1 MQHWNYLHKLLLCTV
16 LPLLLLL
23 LATDA
28 SGQKHFTKA
37 RKLELRWVV
46 TGLVLPPA
54 LISVYIPGRE
64 DVRRMFQHAYE
75 GYLRHA
81 SNYDELRPLT
91 CDGHD
96 TWGSYSLTLI
106 DALDTLAVMGNF
118 TEFRRVTQLLEQK
131 MNFDRDINVSV
142 FETNIRI
149 VGGLLSA
156 HLLSKRAGIDL
167 EQGWPCQGPLL
178 RLAED
183 VARRLLPAF
192 DTNTGMPYGTVNL
205 RYGVPKGETSVT
217 CTAGVGTFLIEFG
230 TLSRLTGNSIYEEVA
245 MRAVHA
251 LWDHRSSI
259 GLFGNHIDVQSGR
272 WTALDSGIGA
282 GVDSLFEYLVK
293 ASMLLNRPELLEL
306 FHEARAAIDKYMRK
320 EDWYVWVGMNKGHV
334 TLPVFQSL
342 EAFWPGILSIIGDT
356 EPALRTISRYIGV
369 WKKYGFLP
377 EFYNI
382 AAGEASPNREVYPL
396 RPELIESA
404 MYLYRATRN
413 EYLLELG
420 EHMLETIEFSAKTK
434 CGYATIRNVVT
445 HEKENRMESFFLA
458 ETSKYLYLLFDE
470 DNFLHDDGSGGEL
483 LATEDDVCVVQAGAY
498 IFNTEAHPMDM
509 SALHCCHA
517 HKEDIYAGLD
527 LQRFSARSIFERSRE
542 RQLALQDQWAPQC
555 HPESYEHYYEQERE
569 REREREQ
576 AEAKAQAGPEA
587 GKDTAESS
595 ATTTMAVDIEVF
607 DEFQQPAGDLLV
619 SNFERIREER
629 ELNQSLQRSEVPRNQ
644 LTVSDLD
651 DFFAQRRENFASA
664 ADALNYVLSFMGNFT
679 MDVAFIRGLQ
689 LYDTNISSVLGPG
702 AQKEYES
709 RMRSLWQ
716 LYELEQQYV
725 ANIRLIRG
733 LGLLSF
739 QADGERLHGHLANV
753 LESLDRPSSS
763 VHFEGQNAQELQ
775 TNASASASASAAPSS
790 MHLNDIREVI
800 LQARNGYALA
810 IVNTT
815 AMQEFAQRI
824 YLSGTTD
831 AVGRYRP
838 LLEPDELRQEERIR
852 PMKPVEEREL
862 FRYARR
868 IIDFR
873 KRMAE
878 TVDRLQTLMQE
889 TPLAAKSKESAT
901 NAKDDAQPATG
912 HAADVATVYAESK
925 AKALEVTTATTATK
939 AQPAEP
945 KPKDDKEKKQ
955 LTDAAA
961 AAAPADS
968 ETEPEESGSVWS
980 QFVQTIL
987 RKTTV
992 QRVKFDEA
1000 VLLEKTRKALERY
1013 AHKELPHHLFGCH
1026 RPEYIEA
1033 FAYRDFY
1040 PDAL

>member
-1 MQHWNYLHKLLLCTV
+1 MKQQTRNTGYPCT
-16 LPLLLLL
+16 LICLGLLLLP
-23 LATDA
+23 TGGVT
-28 SGQKHFTKA
+28 GQKQYSKA
-37 RKLELRWVV
+37 RKLEL
-46 TGLVLPPA
+46 
-54 LISVYIPGRE
+54 RE
-64 DVRRMFQHAYE
+64 DVRRMFQHAYD

-106 DALDTLAVMGNF
+106 DALDTLATMGNF
-118 TEFRRVTQLLEQK
+118 TEFRRAARLLEEK
-131 MNFDRDINVSV
+131 MDFDRDINVSV

-156 HLLSKRAGIDL
+156 HLLSKRAGVEL
-167 EQGWPCQGPLL
+167 EQGWPCKGPLL

-192 DTNTGMPYGTVNL
+192 VTNTGMPYGTVNL

-245 MRAVHA
+245 MQAVHA
-251 LWDHRSSI
+251 LWAYRSPI

-293 ASMLLNRPELLEL
+293 ASILLNRPELLEL

-404 MYLYRATRN
+404 MYLYRATGN
-413 EYLLELG
+413 QYLLEFG
-420 EHMLETIEFSAKTK
+420 EHMLETLEFSAKTK

-470 DNFLHDDGSGGEL
+470 ENFLHNDGSGGEL
-483 LATEDDVCVVQAGAY
+483 LSTEDDVCVVQAGAY

-517 HKEDIYAGLD
+517 HNDDIYTSLD
-527 LQRFSARSIFERSRE
+527 LQRFSPRAILERSKK
-542 RQLALQDQWAPQC
+542 RQVAVQEQWVPQC
-555 HPESYEHYYEQERE
+555 HLETHEFYQNEQENE
-569 REREREQ
+569 QVQESGKEQGREQ
-576 AEAKAQAGPEA
+576 SG
-587 GKDTAESS
+587 T
-595 ATTTMAVDIEVF
+595 TTTMAVDIEVF
-607 DEFQQPAGDLLV
+607 DEFHQPAGDLLV
-619 SNFERIREER
+619 SNFEQIREER
-629 ELNQSLQRSEVPRNQ
+629 EINESLHRTVVTRNQ

-651 DFFAQRRENFASA
+651 EFFAQRRENFASA
-664 ADALNYVLSFMGNFT
+664 SEALNYVRTFMANYT

-689 LYDTNISSVLGPG
+689 LYDGNMSSVLGTG

-725 ANIRLIRG
+725 ANIRLIQG
-733 LGLLSF
+733 LGLLTF
-739 QADGERLHGHLANV
+739 QADSYQMPSHLTEVLDSLDKSAHLEHMDPQDIDAGVSNASSPQLAN
-753 LESLDRPSSS
+753 
-763 VHFEGQNAQELQ
+763 
-775 TNASASASASAAPSS
+775 
-790 MHLNDIREVI
+790 IREVI
-800 LQARNGYALA
+800 LKARNAYAIA
-810 IVNTT
+810 MVNTT
-815 AMQEFAQRI
+815 AMQEFAIRI
-824 YLSGTTD
+824 YLSGTSE
-831 AVGRYRP
+831 AGVRIHP
-838 LLEPDELRQEERIR
+838 LLEAAEVSQEARQRPLKLADERA
-852 PMKPVEEREL
+852 L
-862 FRYARR
+862 FSYARR
-868 IIDFR
+868 IVDFR

-878 TVDRLQTLMQE
+878 TVDRLQTLMQDIPQTKKNE
-889 TPLAAKSKESAT
+889 AT
-901 NAKDDAQPATG
+901 ADSQAPKADAS
-912 HAADVATVYAESK
+912 TVYTQTQAQMT
-925 AKALEVTTATTATK
+925 AKAQQQEPSQEAKQSKQIQKGKL
-939 AQPAEP
+939 AENGSGLG
-945 KPKDDKEKKQ
+945 Q
-955 LTDAAA
+955 
-961 AAAPADS
+961 
-968 ETEPEESGSVWS
+968 EESGSVWS

-1000 VLLEKTRKALERY
+1000 LLLEKTRKALEKH
-1013 AHKELPHHLFGCH
+1013 AHKELPHHLFACH
-1026 RPEYIEA
+1026 RPEYIEG

-1040 PDAL
+1040 PEAL

>member
-1 MQHWNYLHKLLLCTV
+1 MQQQITPNAGYPCILICV
-16 LPLLLLL
+16 LLLLL
-23 LATDA
+23 TT
-28 SGQKHFTKA
+28 GVNCQKQYSKA
-37 RKLELRWVV
+37 RKLEL
-46 TGLVLPPA
+46 
-54 LISVYIPGRE
+54 RE

-106 DALDTLAVMGNF
+106 DALDTLATMGNF
-118 TEFRRVTQLLEQK
+118 TEFRRVTRFLEEK

-156 HLLSKRAGIDL
+156 HLLSKRAGIEL
-167 EQGWPCQGPLL
+167 EEGWPCKGPLL

-245 MRAVHA
+245 MQAVHA
-251 LWDHRSSI
+251 LWGYRSPI

-293 ASMLLNRPELLEL
+293 ASVLLNRPELLEL

-404 MYLYRATRN
+404 MYLYRATGN

-420 EHMLETIEFSAKTK
+420 EHMLETLEFSAKTK

-470 DNFLHDDGSGGEL
+470 DNFLHNDGSGGEL
-483 LATEDDVCVVQAGAY
+483 LSTEDDVCVVMAGAY

-517 HKEDIYAGLD
+517 HKEDIYATLD
-527 LQRFSARSIFERSRE
+527 LQRFSPRAIFGRSRE
-542 RQLALQDQWAPQC
+542 RQVAVQDQWVPQC
-555 HPESYEHYYEQERE
+555 HPENYEYYYKEQDNVQRQESG
-569 REREREQ
+569 REQ
-576 AEAKAQAGPEA
+576 GREQSG
-587 GKDTAESS
+587 S
-595 ATTTMAVDIEVF
+595 TTTMAVDIEVF
-607 DEFQQPAGDLLV
+607 DEFQQPAGDVLV

-629 ELNQSLQRSEVPRNQ
+629 ELNESLQRSEVPRNQ

-651 DFFAQRRENFASA
+651 EFFTQRRDNFGSASE
-664 ADALNYVLSFMGNFT
+664 ALNYVLAFMGNYT

-689 LYDTNISSVLGPG
+689 LYNTNFSSVLGTG

-716 LYELEQQYV
+716 LYELEQQYA
-725 ANIRLIRG
+725 ANIRLIQG
-733 LGLLSF
+733 LGLLTF
-739 QADGERLHGHLANV
+739 QADSERMRIYLAEVLDSLDKQDQLEEQHPQDLQPRVANASSSQLAN
-753 LESLDRPSSS
+753 
-763 VHFEGQNAQELQ
+763 
-775 TNASASASASAAPSS
+775 
-790 MHLNDIREVI
+790 IREII
-800 LQARNGYALA
+800 LKARNSYAIA
-810 IVNTT
+810 MVNTT
-815 AMQEFAQRI
+815 AMQEFAIRI
-824 YLSGTTD
+824 YLSGT
-831 AVGRYRP
+831 AEAGVRIHP
-838 LLEPDELRQEERIR
+838 LLEPAELTQEERLR
-852 PMKPVEEREL
+852 PLKLAEERAL
-862 FRYARR
+862 FSYTRR
-868 IIDFR
+868 IVDFR

-878 TVDRLQTLMQE
+878 TVDRLQTLMQDM
-889 TPLAAKSKESAT
+889 PQDKSKETAEDSQLQ
-901 NAKDDAQPATG
+901 KVDAS
-912 HAADVATVYAESK
+912 TVYAQTE
-925 AKALEVTTATTATK
+925 AKETAKKDQQEQKLATK
-939 AQPAEP
+939 
-945 KPKDDKEKKQ
+945 KPIRIQKEKP
-955 LTDAAA
+955 TEE
-961 AAAPADS
+961 DS
-968 ETEPEESGSVWS
+968 GSGQDETGSVWS

-1000 VLLEKTRKALERY
+1000 VLLEKTRKALEKH
-1013 AHKELPHHLFGCH
+1013 AHKKLPHHLFACH
-1026 RPEYIEA
+1026 RPEYIEG

-1040 PDAL
+1040 PEAL

>member
-1 MQHWNYLHKLLLCTV
+1 MTGTV
-16 LPLLLLL
+16 ILSCAVLLL
-23 LATDA
+23 LATA
-28 SGQKHFTKA
+28 GGANGQKQYSKA
-37 RKLELRWVV
+37 RKLEL
-46 TGLVLPPA
+46 
-54 LISVYIPGRE
+54 RE

-106 DALDTLAVMGNF
+106 DALDTLAAMGNF
-118 TEFRRVTQLLEQK
+118 TEFRRVARLLEEK

-156 HLLSKRAGIDL
+156 HLLSKRAGL
-167 EQGWPCQGPLL
+167 AVEQGWPCRGPLL

-192 DTNTGMPYGTVNL
+192 DTSTGMPYGTVNL

-217 CTAGVGTFLIEFG
+217 CTAGVGTFLVEFG

-245 MRAVHA
+245 LQAVHA
-251 LWDHRSSI
+251 LWAHRSPI

-293 ASMLLNRPELLEL
+293 AAVLLNRPELLDL

-356 EPALRTISRYIGV
+356 EPAVRTISRYIGV

-404 MYLYRATRN
+404 MYLYRATGN

-420 EHMLETIEFSAKTK
+420 EHMLETLEFSAKTK

-470 DNFLHDDGSGGEL
+470 DNFLHNDGSGGEL
-483 LATEDDVCVVQAGAY
+483 QSTEDDVCVVQAGAY
-498 IFNTEAHPMDM
+498 VFNTEAHPMDM

-517 HKEDIYAGLD
+517 HHEDIYASLD
-527 LQRFSARSIFERSRE
+527 LQRFTPRAIFERSRE
-542 RQLALQDQWAPQC
+542 RQVAAQEQWVPQC
-555 HPESYEHYYEQERE
+555 QPESHEHFYKEQESVQGQE
-569 REREREQ
+569 AGREQ
-576 AEAKAQAGPEA
+576 GA
-587 GKDTAESS
+587 S
-595 ATTTMAVDIEVF
+595 TTMAVDIEVF

-629 ELNQSLQRSEVPRNQ
+629 ELNESLQRSEVPRNQ

-651 DFFAQRRENFASA
+651 EFFAQRRENFGSA
-664 ADALNYVLSFMGNFT
+664 AEALNYVLAFMGNYT

-689 LYDTNISSVLGPG
+689 LYNANISGVLGTG

-716 LYELEQQYV
+716 LYELEQQYA
-725 ANIRLIRG
+725 ANIRLIQG
-733 LGLLSF
+733 LGLLAI
-739 QADGERLHGHLANV
+739 QADSERMRGYLAEV
-753 LESLDRPSSS
+753 LDSLDRPDLQSPANASSS
-763 VHFEGQNAQELQ
+763 SQLGG
-775 TNASASASASAAPSS
+775 
-790 MHLNDIREVI
+790 IREVI
-800 LQARNGYALA
+800 LRARHAYAMA
-810 IVNTT
+810 MVNTT
-815 AMQEFAQRI
+815 AMQEFAIRI
-824 YLSGTTD
+824 YLSGTSE
-831 AVGRYRP
+831 AGVRIHP
-838 LLEPDELRQEERIR
+838 LLEPEELIREERLR
-852 PMKPVEEREL
+852 PLKAAEERSL
-862 FRYARR
+862 FSYARR
-868 IIDFR
+868 IVDFR

-878 TVDRLQTLMQE
+878 TVDRLQTLMQDV
-889 TPLAAKSKESAT
+889 PAAKSKEAAESDSRVAEGG
-901 NAKDDAQPATG
+901 ADAS
-912 HAADVATVYAESK
+912 TVYAQTEAK
-925 AKALEVTTATTATK
+925 EAAKAQQQQQQQDQKL
-939 AQPAEP
+939 Q
-945 KPKDDKEKKQ
+945 KEKLAEEGSGSGQ
-955 LTDAAA
+955 
-961 AAAPADS
+961 
-968 ETEPEESGSVWS
+968 EESGSVWS

-1000 VLLEKTRKALERY
+1000 VLLEKTRKALEKH
-1013 AHKELPHHLFGCH
+1013 AHKELPHHLFACH
-1026 RPEYIEA
+1026 RPEYIEG

-1040 PDAL
+1040 PEAL

>member
-1 MQHWNYLHKLLLCTV
+1 MQQQMTPILTCAV
-16 LPLLLLL
+16 LLL
-23 LATDA
+23 LATGA
-28 SGQKHFTKA
+28 SCQKQYSKA
-37 RKLELRWVV
+37 RKLEL
-46 TGLVLPPA
+46 
-54 LISVYIPGRE
+54 RE

-106 DALDTLAVMGNF
+106 DALDTLATMGNF
-118 TEFRRVTQLLEQK
+118 TEFRRVTRLLEEK

-156 HLLSKRAGIDL
+156 HLLSKRAGLEL
-167 EQGWPCQGPLL
+167 EQGWPCKGPLL

-245 MRAVHA
+245 MQAVYA
-251 LWDHRSSI
+251 LWGYRSPI

-293 ASMLLNRPELLEL
+293 ASVLLNRPELLDL

-404 MYLYRATRN
+404 MYLYRATGN

-420 EHMLETIEFSAKTK
+420 EHMLETLEFSAKTK

-470 DNFLHDDGSGGEL
+470 DNFLHNDGSGGEL
-483 LATEDDVCVVQAGAY
+483 LSTEDDVCVVQAGAY

-517 HKEDIYAGLD
+517 HKEDIYASLD
-527 LQRFSARSIFERSRE
+527 LQRFSPRAIFERSRE
-542 RQLALQDQWAPQC
+542 RQVAVQDQWVPQC
-555 HPESYEHYYEQERE
+555 HPENYEYYYKEQDNVQAKESGRE
-569 REREREQ
+569 QGREQ
-576 AEAKAQAGPEA
+576 AG
-587 GKDTAESS
+587 

-629 ELNQSLQRSEVPRNQ
+629 ELNESLQRSEVPRNQ

-651 DFFAQRRENFASA
+651 EFFAQRRENFGSASE
-664 ADALNYVLSFMGNFT
+664 ALKYVLAFMGNYT

-689 LYDTNISSVLGPG
+689 LYNANISSVLGTG

-725 ANIRLIRG
+725 ANVRLIQG
-733 LGLLSF
+733 LGLLTL
-739 QADGERLHGHLANV
+739 QVDGEQMRSYLVEV
-753 LESLDRPSSS
+753 LDSLDRPATLEEQDPQDFQPKSS
-763 VHFEGQNAQELQ
+763 A
-775 TNASASASASAAPSS
+775 NASSPQLS
-790 MHLNDIREVI
+790 NIREVI
-800 LQARNGYALA
+800 VKARNAYAIAL
-810 IVNTT
+810 VNTT
-815 AMQEFAQRI
+815 AMQEFAIRI
-824 YLSGTTD
+824 YLSGTSEGG
-831 AVGRYRP
+831 VRIHP
-838 LLEPDELRQEERIR
+838 LLEPAELSRDELMKPHKLAEERT
-852 PMKPVEEREL
+852 L
-862 FRYARR
+862 FSYARR
-868 IIDFR
+868 IVDFR

-878 TVDRLQTLMQE
+878 TVGRLQTLMQDI
-889 TPLAAKSKESAT
+889 PPDKSKEGSDDSQAT
-901 NAKDDAQPATG
+901 KADA
-912 HAADVATVYAESK
+912 ATVYAQTEAK
-925 AKALEVTTATTATK
+925 VAEAKAQQHDQKLETR
-939 AQPAEP
+939 QPTQMQ
-945 KPKDDKEKKQ
+945 KEK
-955 LTDAAA
+955 
-961 AAAPADS
+961 P
-968 ETEPEESGSVWS
+968 TEDGSGSGSGQEESGSVWS

-1000 VLLEKTRKALERY
+1000 VLLEKTRKALEKH
-1013 AHKELPHHLFGCH
+1013 AHKEQPHHLFACQ
-1026 RPEYIEA
+1026 RPEYIEG

-1040 PDAL
+1040 PEAL

>member
-1 MQHWNYLHKLLLCTV
+1 MQHWIYVYKLLLCTV
-16 LPLLLLL
+16 LLLLLL
-23 LATDA
+23 LASDV
-28 SGQKHFTKA
+28 SGQKHFTRA
-37 RKLELRWVV
+37 RKLEL
-46 TGLVLPPA
+46 
-54 LISVYIPGRE
+54 RE

-118 TEFRRVTQLLEQK
+118 TEFQRVTQLLEQK

-156 HLLSKRAGIDL
+156 HLLSKRAGLDL

-178 RLAED
+178 RMAED

-251 LWDHRSSI
+251 LWAHRSSI

-306 FHEARAAIDKYMRK
+306 FHEARSAIDKYMRK

-342 EAFWPGILSIIGDT
+342 EAFWPGILSIVGDT

-483 LATEDDVCVVQAGAY
+483 VSTEDDVCVVQAGAY

-527 LQRFSARSIFERSRE
+527 LQRFSVRSIFERSRE
-542 RQLALQDQWAPQC
+542 RQVAVQEQWTPQC
-555 HPESYEHYYEQERE
+555 HPGNYEHYYEQERE
-569 REREREQ
+569 RDGEKTE
-576 AEAKAQAGPEA
+576 KAA
-587 GKDTAESS
+587 GKDNGES

-664 ADALNYVLSFMGNFT
+664 AEALNYVLSFMGNFT

-716 LYELEQQYV
+716 LYELEQQYA
-725 ANIRLIRG
+725 ANIRLIQG

-739 QADGERLHGHLANV
+739 QADGERMHGHLANV
-753 LESLDRPSSS
+753 LESLDRSSS
-763 VHFEGQNAQELQ
+763 FEEVQ
-775 TNASASASASAAPSS
+775 TNGSSSSSASPS
-790 MHLNDIREVI
+790 MPLTDIRQVI
-800 LQARNGYALA
+800 LQARNGYAMA

-831 AVGRYRP
+831 AAGRYRP
-838 LLEPDELRQEERIR
+838 LLEPDELRQEDRLR
-852 PMKPVEEREL
+852 PMKPAEEREL

-889 TPLAAKSKESAT
+889 TPLAAKSKEA
-901 NAKDDAQPATG
+901 AVKEDAHHQASG
-912 HAADVATVYAESK
+912 QAEVATVYADSK
-925 AKALEVTTATTATK
+925 AKALEVMTTA
-939 AQPAEP
+939 QPDES
-945 KPKDDKEKKQ
+945 KPHNHQKEKKQ
-955 LTDAAA
+955 LTETTTAAA
-961 AAAPADS
+961 ADL
-968 ETEPEESGSVWS
+968 EMEPEETGSVWS

-1000 VLLEKTRKALERY
+1000 VLLEKTRKALEKY
-1013 AHKELPHHLFGCH
+1013 ADKELPHHLFGCH

>member
-1 MQHWNYLHKLLLCTV
+1 MQHWIYAYKLLLCTV
-16 LPLLLLL
+16 FLLLLLL
-23 LATDA
+23 LAPDVSA
-28 SGQKHFTKA
+28 QKQFTKA
-37 RKLELRWVV
+37 RKLEL
-46 TGLVLPPA
+46 
-54 LISVYIPGRE
+54 RE

-118 TEFRRVTQLLEQK
+118 TEFRRVTHLLEQK

-156 HLLSKRAGIDL
+156 HLLSKRAGIVL

-183 VARRLLPAF
+183 VAKRLLPAF

-205 RYGVPKGETSVT
+205 RYGVPKGETSIT

-251 LWDHRSSI
+251 LWSHRSSI

-306 FHEARAAIDKYMRK
+306 FHEARASIDKYMRK

-342 EAFWPGILSIIGDT
+342 EAFWPGILSIVGDT

-483 LATEDDVCVVQAGAY
+483 LSTEDDVCVVQAGAY

-542 RQLALQDQWAPQC
+542 RQVAMHDQWTPQC
-555 HPESYEHYYEQERE
+555 HVENYEHYYEQERE
-569 REREREQ
+569 IEK
-576 AEAKAQAGPEA
+576 AKTGQESSSS
-587 GKDTAESS
+587 KDTQES

-607 DEFQQPAGDLLV
+607 DEFQQPAGDVLV

-629 ELNQSLQRSEVPRNQ
+629 ELNQSLQRTEVPRNQ

-651 DFFAQRRENFASA
+651 DFFAQRRENFGSA
-664 ADALNYVLSFMGNFT
+664 AEAHNYVLNFMGNFT

-725 ANIRLIRG
+725 ANIRLIQG

-739 QADGERLHGHLANV
+739 QADGERLHSHLANV

-763 VHFEGQNAQELQ
+763 FQLEEQNVQELQ
-775 TNASASASASAAPSS
+775 TNATSSASSS
-790 MHLNDIREVI
+790 MHLNDIREII

-815 AMQEFAQRI
+815 AMQEFAQRV

-831 AVGRYRP
+831 AAGRYRA
-838 LLEPDELRQEERIR
+838 LLEPDELRQEDRMR
-852 PMKPVEEREL
+852 PMKPAEEREL

-889 TPLAAKSKESAT
+889 TPRAAAAKSKEVAASE
-901 NAKDDAQPATG
+901 NAQQATG
-912 HAADVATVYAESK
+912 DADVATVYAESK
-925 AKALEVTTATTATK
+925 AKALEVTTTTTAT
-939 AQPAEP
+939 QDET
-945 KPKDDKEKKQ
+945 KPKIQKEKKQ
-955 LTDAAA
+955 LTEAAVDA
-961 AAAPADS
+961 

-1013 AHKELPHHLFGCH
+1013 ADKELPHHLFGCH